1 MGTNEFQKP
10 AVPKAA
16 PDGSLIIPKPPSPPR
31 TAEAESLDVWGFR
44 DTRFDINE
52 NDRVI
57 IRGTRYELSGKEL
70 PRLLPWIRE
79 TLEINLDS
87 NDIHRASYPTTIPES
102 VLSAEFMTA
111 IRSFLSPSQIE

>member
-10 AVPKAA
+10 DAPAA
-16 PDGSLIIPKPPSPPR
+16 TSDGSLVVPPAPPPLHDS
-31 TAEAESLDVWGFR
+31 EKESLDVWGFL

-79 TLEINLDS
+79 TLDINLDS
-87 NDIHRASYPTTIPES
+87 KDIHRPTYPTTI
-102 VLSAEFMTA
+102 
-111 IRSFLSPSQIE
+111 

>member
-10 AVPKAA
+10 AVPIAA
-16 PDGSLIIPKPPSPPR
+16 PDGSLIIPEPPPPPR
-31 TAEAESLDVWGFR
+31 SAEAESLDVWGFR

-79 TLEINLDS
+79 TLEIKLDS
-87 NDIHRASYPTTIPES
+87 KDIHRPSYPTKIPDS
-102 VLSAEFMTA
+102 QVSAEFKA
-111 IRSFLSPSQIE
+111 ALE